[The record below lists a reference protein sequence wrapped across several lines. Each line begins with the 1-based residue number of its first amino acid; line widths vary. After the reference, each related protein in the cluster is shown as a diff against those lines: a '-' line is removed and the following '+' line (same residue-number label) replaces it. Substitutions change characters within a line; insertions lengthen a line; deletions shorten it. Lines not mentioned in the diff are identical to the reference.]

1 MVKHFDRLA
10 FRSSSFFDSL
20 RLVLIRIFIYCF
32 CGLNITEN
40 LGFPEKICT
49 NFLPHCQVVTVAGT
63 AVTGADMAA
72 TAAASGEGMAPAE
85 PEARRGGVHEEARA
99 VEREEQA
106 PVGEGREPSPIK
118 HRSAIELCKTKEQSL
133 QKQKLNL
140 QSQYTKNTNLL
151 NFLLTS

>member
-1 MVKHFDRLA
+1 MLPEN
-10 FRSSSFFDSL
+10 FR
-20 RLVLIRIFIYCF
+20 
-32 CGLNITEN
+32 
-40 LGFPEKICT
+40 FPKNTFT
-49 NFLPHCQVVTVAGT
+49 NFLPNCQVVTVAGT
-63 AVTGADMAA
+63 AVTEADMAA

-85 PEARRGGVHEEARA
+85 PEARHGEVHEEARA

>member
-1 MVKHFDRLA
+1 MDVVAAEGASREVSAAPATAVTVMPTADGEDTA
-10 FRSSSFFDSL
+10 DQ
-20 RLVLIRIFIYCF
+20 
-32 CGLNITEN
+32 
-40 LGFPEKICT
+40 
-49 NFLPHCQVVTVAGT
+49 LPMVVTVAGT
-63 AVTGADMAA
+63 AVTEADMAA

-85 PEARRGGVHEEARA
+85 PEARRGEVHEEARA

>member
-1 MVKHFDRLA
+1 MPTADGA
-10 FRSSSFFDSL
+10 D
-20 RLVLIRIFIYCF
+20 
-32 CGLNITEN
+32 TADQ
-40 LGFPEKICT
+40 
-49 NFLPHCQVVTVAGT
+49 LPMGVTVAG
-63 AVTGADMAA
+63 
-72 TAAASGEGMAPAE
+72 GEGMEAAE
-85 PEARRGGVHEEARA
+85 PEARRGEVHEAERA

>member
-1 MVKHFDRLA
+1 MVDQ
-10 FRSSSFFDSL
+10 
-20 RLVLIRIFIYCF
+20 
-32 CGLNITEN
+32 
-40 LGFPEKICT
+40 
-49 NFLPHCQVVTVAGT
+49 LPMVVTAAGT
-63 AVTGADMAA
+63 AA

-85 PEARRGGVHEEARA
+85 PEARHGEVHEGARA
-99 VEREEQA
+99 AEREEQA

-151 NFLLTS
+151 KLPPDFLILAQ